1 MSYILNEISILLH
14 QYQSDTNTSVGISTI
29 DVWIDPPTSTVHI
42 YLLTLWVRFFDLWCP
57 LPDGDD
63 LPKVQFVIVHLGD
76 EDGCHGLIERR
87 TIHVDGGPDRQHEAD
102 DASVDM
108 VVLKE
113 ALEGDRQSS
122 RAAGGKEK

>member
-1 MSYILNEISILLH
+1 M
-14 QYQSDTNTSVGISTI
+14 
-29 DVWIDPPTSTVHI
+29 
-42 YLLTLWVRFFDLWCP
+42 
-57 LPDGDD
+57 
-63 LPKVQFVIVHLGD
+63 GD

-122 RAAGGKEK
+122 RAAGGKEKVGSVISCVIAGNVSWVQATDKTNNKSMNKASSSYFSV

>member
-1 MSYILNEISILLH
+1 MLYLTQLSELHTEWNIDPIAPVSIRY
-14 QYQSDTNTSVGISTI
+14 QYQRWYHYYRCLDWSTNFNCA
-29 DVWIDPPTSTVHI
+29 H
-42 YLLTLWVRFFDLWCP
+42 LLTYIQSWVRFFDLSCP

-63 LPKVQFVIVHLGD
+63 LPKVQFIIVHLGD

-108 VVLKE
+108 VVLK
-113 ALEGDRQSS
+113 
-122 RAAGGKEK
+122 